1 MITFDLNCS
10 NGHQFEGWFASSAD
24 FDAQKSSG
32 LLACPACNDGIVQ
45 KALSVPNVPRKGNQR
60 PALLPSVT
68 PDAAETSVDAPAT
81 AVLPSAMAELV
92 QKLARAQSEMLD
104 KSQWVGGNFAEPR
117 APYIMAKNLIAS
129 STAKPAVMRQRRW
142 LKKALALCLCY
153 FRSSHPLQKI
163 DRPIARSYDCGR
175 CTHSSAG

>member
-32 LLACPACNDGIVQ
+32 LLACPTCNDGMIQ

-60 PALLPSVT
+60 PALLPSVA
-68 PDAAETSVDAPAT
+68 PAVVETVADAPAT
-81 AVLPSAMAELV
+81 AILPPPPAMAELV

-104 KSQWVGGNFAEPR
+104 NSQWVGGNFAETAR
-117 APYIMAKNLIAS
+117 AIYYGEEPDRLIHGETSSDEAKALVEEGVGIAPLLFPVVPPSAKN
-129 STAKPAVMRQRRW
+129 
-142 LKKALALCLCY
+142 
-153 FRSSHPLQKI
+153 
-163 DRPIARSYDCGR
+163 
-175 CTHSSAG
+175 

>member
-32 LLACPACNDGIVQ
+32 LLACPACNNGIVQ

-60 PALLPSVT
+60 PVLLPSVV
-68 PDAAETSVDAPAT
+68 PAAAETSVDAPAT
-81 AVLPSAMAELV
+81 AVLTPAMAELV

-104 KSQWVGGNFAEPR
+104 KSQWVGGNFAETAR
-117 APYIMAKNLIAS
+117 AIYYGEEPDRLIHGETSSDEAKALVEEGVGLVPLLFPVVPPSAKN
-129 STAKPAVMRQRRW
+129 
-142 LKKALALCLCY
+142 
-153 FRSSHPLQKI
+153 
-163 DRPIARSYDCGR
+163 
-175 CTHSSAG
+175 

>member
-32 LLACPACNDGIVQ
+32 LLACPTCNDGMIQ

-60 PALLPSVT
+60 PALLPSVA
-68 PDAAETSVDAPAT
+68 PAAAETVADAPAN
-81 AVLPSAMAELV
+81 AILPPAMAELV

-104 KSQWVGGNFAEPR
+104 KSQWVGGNFAETAR
-117 APYIMAKNLIAS
+117 AIYYGEEPDRLIHGETSRDEAKALVEEGIDVAPLLFPVVPPSAKN
-129 STAKPAVMRQRRW
+129 
-142 LKKALALCLCY
+142 
-153 FRSSHPLQKI
+153 
-163 DRPIARSYDCGR
+163 
-175 CTHSSAG
+175 

>member
-32 LLACPACNDGIVQ
+32 LLACPTCNDGMIQ

-60 PALLPSVT
+60 PALLPSVA
-68 PDAAETSVDAPAT
+68 PAAAETVVDAPAN
-81 AVLPSAMAELV
+81 AILPPAMAELV

-104 KSQWVGGNFAEPR
+104 KSQWVGGNFAETAR
-117 APYIMAKNLIAS
+117 AIYYGEEPDRLIHGETSSDEAKALVEEGVGIAPLLFPVVPPSAKN
-129 STAKPAVMRQRRW
+129 
-142 LKKALALCLCY
+142 
-153 FRSSHPLQKI
+153 
-163 DRPIARSYDCGR
+163 
-175 CTHSSAG
+175 

>member
-32 LLACPACNDGIVQ
+32 LLACPACNDGMIQ

-60 PALLPSVT
+60 PALLPSVA
-68 PDAAETSVDAPAT
+68 PAAAETVADAPAT
-81 AVLPSAMAELV
+81 AILPPAMAELV

-104 KSQWVGGNFAEPR
+104 KSQWVGGNFAETAR
-117 APYIMAKNLIAS
+117 AIYYGEEPDRLIHGETSSDEAKALVEEGVGIAPLLFPVVPPSAKN
-129 STAKPAVMRQRRW
+129 
-142 LKKALALCLCY
+142 
-153 FRSSHPLQKI
+153 
-163 DRPIARSYDCGR
+163 
-175 CTHSSAG
+175 

>member
-68 PDAAETSVDAPAT
+68 PAAAETSVDAPAT

-104 KSQWVGGNFAEPR
+104 KSQWVGGNFAETAR
-117 APYIMAKNLIAS
+117 AIYYGEEPDRLIHGETSSDEAKALVEEGVGLVPLLFPVVPPSAKN
-129 STAKPAVMRQRRW
+129 
-142 LKKALALCLCY
+142 
-153 FRSSHPLQKI
+153 
-163 DRPIARSYDCGR
+163 
-175 CTHSSAG
+175 

>member
-10 NGHQFEGWFASSAD
+10 NGHQFEGWFSSSAD

-32 LLACPACNDGIVQ
+32 LLACPSCNDGIVQ

-68 PDAAETSVDAPAT
+68 PAAAETNVDAPAT
-81 AVLPSAMAELV
+81 AILPPAMAELV

-104 KSQWVGGNFAEPR
+104 KSQWVGGNFAETAR
-117 APYIMAKNLIAS
+117 AIYYGEEPDRLIHGETSSDEAKALVEEGVGLVPLLFPVVPPSAKN
-129 STAKPAVMRQRRW
+129 
-142 LKKALALCLCY
+142 
-153 FRSSHPLQKI
+153 
-163 DRPIARSYDCGR
+163 
-175 CTHSSAG
+175 